1 MLKTLDNS
9 LKLLNYFTRE
19 TPQWGVRELAK
30 EMNMSHSIAYRIL
43 STFEEHGYLIQNQVT
58 KKYALSIKW
67 MELGAVVKDNFS
79 ISEFMLPVMRR
90 LATETGESTYLIW
103 RDGGEGVCVEIVESS
118 QTIRYGVTVGSRT
131 PLCVGASNKVI
142 MAYLPKET
150 QATIMEKGLH
160 RYTDRTIV
168 SQEELSRNLD
178 EIRKAGWAYSVGE
191 YTEDVFAIAVP
202 IFNAHHEVMAALAIG
217 GPDFRM
223 PPEKIEQ
230 TLQRIKDAKS
240 EIQRLFAQNPEVYR
254 ILP

>member
-43 STFEEHGYLIQNQVT
+43 STFEEHGYLVQNQVT

-90 LATETGESTYLIW
+90 LAAETGESTYLIW
-103 RDGGEGVCVEIVESS
+103 RDGGEGVCAEIVESS

-142 MAYLPKET
+142 MAFLTKET
-150 QATIMEKGLH
+150 QEAIMEKGLH
-160 RYTDRTIV
+160 RYTDKTIV
-168 SQEELSRNLD
+168 SKEELSRNLD

-223 PPEKIEQ
+223 PPEKIEP

-254 ILP
+254 MFP